1 MIYLVTEYKINSFQY
16 IYGAVVPFTLIL
28 EDIPPIEPVADK
40 VMVYVVFAV
49 NPVIV
54 YGDPVN
60 VCILTNGLMHTV

>member
-54 YGDPVN
+54 
-60 VCILTNGLMHTV
+60 